1 MGTKGRLG
9 DAGNAEHLVEM
20 PVLAKRLMCSVATE
34 SVCMLLGAV
43 HVPPHTPTDDEYCHY
58 SSSGSPQRA

>member
-1 MGTKGRLG
+1 MRTKGRLG
-9 DAGNAEHLVEM
+9 DAGNAEHPVER
-20 PVLAKRLMCSVATE
+20 PTLRKRLMCSVATE

-43 HVPPHTPTDDEYCHY
+43 CVPPHTHTDECFHH